1 MENVY
6 LKKFGEKQ
14 KREEYRNDMK
24 NLKRFLERTS
34 WYNQK
39 LIEGESITNIF
50 VETAILNGLESILEE
65 DKFCGLSTPEEIIHI
80 VNMHPWIVK
89 MMEEEVYAMAYSYG
103 KFREEPTD
111 IEPINQML
119 LEMRKK

>member
-6 LKKFGEKQ
+6 LNEFGENQ
-14 KREEYRNDMK
+14 KKEEYRNDMK

-50 VETAILNGLESILEE
+50 IETAILNGLESLLEE
-65 DKFCGLSTPEEIIHI
+65 DKFCGLSTPEEMIHI

-103 KFREEPTD
+103 KFKDGITE
-111 IEPINQML
+111 IEPINQKI
-119 LEMRKK
+119 LEMKQK